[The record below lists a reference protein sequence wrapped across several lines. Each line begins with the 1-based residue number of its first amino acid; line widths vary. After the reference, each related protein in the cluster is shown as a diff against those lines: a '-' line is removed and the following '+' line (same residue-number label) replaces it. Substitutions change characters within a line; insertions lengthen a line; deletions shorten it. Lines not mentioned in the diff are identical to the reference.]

1 MKPSHSLPPGARA
14 KSAKATVN
22 GPQSRHRSSG
32 ASKSAASA
40 ANGESRKVGNKG
52 PAAKA
57 KAKGKANVNA
67 RSHGPAKAGV
77 KAEGKNP
84 AALPKGNG
92 ATANNLLAAGL
103 PTELA
108 LTEEEMLGVLMSR
121 YNRGEDYNKANVLF
135 EPRAAQALVP
145 GTAVAVFPSYNW
157 SDTVLASEAYKV
169 AEDGASTPYFTTLVP
184 AAADILGLATAFTT
198 LLTEQKATLDA
209 YKMKTTQKD
218 QARTE
223 LEAALKAQ
231 MRYVQNASLGDG
243 AAIESVGY
251 RLRAAA
257 TPTGDLL
264 APTGLEAN
272 PGADRGMMNLSWLG
286 VAGARGYVVQC
297 AKVVEGQ
304 PLEWVNLKLATKTRM
319 TLNDLTSGATYVF
332 RVATA
337 GGANGQSNWSGE
349 VMRVCA

>member
-1 MKPSHSLPPGARA
+1 MKPSHSLPTGARA
-14 KSAKATVN
+14 KSTKATVN

-57 KAKGKANVNA
+57 KAKGKANVKGKSPSNG

-77 KAEGKNP
+77 KAEAKNP
-84 AALPKGNG
+84 AALPKGND
-92 ATANNLLAAGL
+92 ATAKNLLGAGL
-103 PTELA
+103 PTGLA
-108 LTEEEMLGVLMSR
+108 LTEEELLGVLMSR
-121 YNRGEDYNKANVLF
+121 YNRGDDYNKANVLF

-145 GTAVAVFPSYNW
+145 GSAVAVFPSYKW

-169 AEDGASTPYFTTLVP
+169 ADDGASTPYFTTLVP

-264 APTGLEAN
+264 APTGLDAN

-286 VAGARGYVVQC
+286 RVRCPRLRGAVCESGGRSTPAVGEPEASHEDPYDAQRPNQRRDLRLPRSDC
-297 AKVVEGQ
+297 WRCQRPEQ
-304 PLEWVNLKLATKTRM
+304 LER
-319 TLNDLTSGATYVF
+319 
-332 RVATA
+332 
-337 GGANGQSNWSGE
+337 
-349 VMRVCA
+349 